1 MCIDQLKSDL
11 LMHYF
16 IGDIYDQK
24 VIKELSRTYGV
35 SVKYIMKKCNEFNI
49 TNERLE
55 GGFHSGK
62 GNE

>member
-1 MCIDQLKSDL
+1 MIRKLLKNC
-11 LMHYF
+11 
-16 IGDIYDQK
+16 Q
-24 VIKELSRTYGV
+24 RTYGV